1 MFRLCI
7 FYCRK
12 RDERIKAKCLRTHRN
27 CQRGRCSWD
36 VRENI
41 LHQEFQ
47 SLINLCIF
55 TKEKNMNQFLQG
67 KSSKLFV
74 CLAGIFVTTALV
86 AEFIGVKIFS
96 LESSLGLQP
105 VNLDFFGQES
115 LSFNLT
121 AGVLLWPIVFVMTD
135 IINEYFGKK
144 GVQFLSWMTVILI
157 AFAFVIVFI
166 AIQLE
171 PAGFWSQSHIS
182 GDLSASDRASIL
194 NKVGDYNFAFQL
206 VFGQGLWII
215 IGSLVAFLVGQ
226 LIDVISFHKIKK
238 LTGEKYIW
246 LRATGSTL
254 ISQLIDSF
262 VVLFIAFY
270 IGANWSLNQVL
281 AIGLMNYIYKF
292 VMAVGLTP
300 VIYWMHGVIERY
312 LGHEE
317 ALRLRLLAME

>member
-1 MFRLCI
+1 
-7 FYCRK
+7 
-12 RDERIKAKCLRTHRN
+12 
-27 CQRGRCSWD
+27 
-36 VRENI
+36 
-41 LHQEFQ
+41 
-47 SLINLCIF
+47 
-55 TKEKNMNQFLQG
+55 MNQFLQG
-67 KSSKLFV
+67 KSAKLFV
-74 CLAGIFVTTALV
+74 FLAGIFVTTALV

-105 VNLDFFGQES
+105 VHLDFFGQEG

-144 GVQFLSWMTVILI
+144 GVQFLSWMTVGLI
-157 AFAFVIVFI
+157 AFAFVIVLI

-171 PAGFWSQSHIS
+171 PAGFWPQSHI
-182 GDLSASDRASIL
+182 DPNLSNTDKETIL

-238 LTGEKYIW
+238 LTGEKHIW

-254 ISQLIDSF
+254 ISQLVDSF

-270 IGANWSLNQVL
+270 IGANWSFNQVL

-292 VMAVGLTP
+292 VMALGLTP
-300 VIYWMHGVIERY
+300 AIYWMHGVIERY
-312 LGHEE
+312 LGTEE
-317 ALRLRLLAME
+317 AKRLRTLAME